1 MALANCKRCGNLF
14 NRVTRDICDAC
25 YKREEEDLVKVQ
37 HYLRDNA
44 KAGLSIEEV
53 AEANEVDE
61 EMIRKWIRDKRLIL
75 KGSLAG
81 AGVDDLDACEACG
94 APIVGGR
101 LCISCRQQ
109 LGPSRSEVEESSK
122 EPAKRDR
129 DWRER
134 GGGGGSQIVK
144 HRR

>member
-1 MALANCKRCGNLF
+1 MALANCRRCGNLY

-25 YKREEEDLVKVQ
+25 FKQEEEDLVKVQ
-37 HYLRDNA
+37 HYLRDQV

-53 AEANEVDE
+53 AEINEVDE

-75 KGSLAG
+75 KGELAG
-81 AGVDDLDACEACG
+81 AGADDLDACEACG

-109 LGPSRSEVEESSK
+109 LGPSRPAATELSK
-122 EPAKRDR
+122 ESVKRER
-129 DWRER
+129 DWRDR
-134 GGGGGSQIVK
+134 SSGGGSQIVK